1 MAVAQLTRRQQA
13 FVTAWLANG
22 GNGTRAAQD
31 AGYKGGSDYLAVQ
44 ASRLMRNDKVRAHIK
59 KPLEKEEKLHERV
72 LDALQ
77 GMALAQTNDKVTN
90 QDKLRAL
97 DILAKAI
104 GITKDTV
111 NVQVNLSQMIAS
123 QETEAEPVRWV
134 DLPAS

>member
-1 MAVAQLTRRQQA
+1 MATVELTRRQQA

-31 AGYKGGSDYLAVQ
+31 AGYKGSSDYLAVQ
-44 ASRLMRNDKVRAHIK
+44 ASRLMRNDKVRAHIA
-59 KPLEKEEKLHERV
+59 KPLEKEKKLHERV

-97 DILAKAI
+97 DILSKAI

-123 QETEAEPVRWV
+123 QEMEAEPVRWV
-134 DLPAS
+134 DLPA